1 MSKKFLMDRRDAKRK
16 VETFHH
22 HHHQLPYGKSEKEG
36 KKMNRKK
43 MLIFD
48 PHSVCY
54 IYYKCTNWPA
64 VELKENYKVDT
75 HVYIFHPASSS

>member
-1 MSKKFLMDRRDAKRK
+1 MDRRDAKRK

-22 HHHQLPYGKSEKEG
+22 HHQLPYGKSEEKNEQ
-36 KKMNRKK
+36 KK

-54 IYYKCTNWPA
+54 I
-64 VELKENYKVDT
+64 L
-75 HVYIFHPASSS
+75 